1 MFGKLFRT
9 REPASAPAPTAAAVP
24 AGTRV
29 YAVGDIHG
37 RADLLRRLLGLIEK
51 DNARQ
56 GPAEVWLIFLGD
68 YIDRGPA
75 SREVIDI
82 LMEEPD
88 FADKVVHLRGNH
100 EEAMLAFLDDPEQA
114 RIWLDWGGMATLISY
129 GVRLPADPPPEQPLA
144 YLSRRLGEKLPA
156 AHRKFLEGLPVQK
169 TMGDYL
175 FVHAG
180 VDPEVPLDRQDP
192 FDLTTIRS
200 PFLEWGRPL
209 GKVVVHGHTIS
220 LDGPEILSWR
230 IGIDTG
236 AYATGRLTALVLEG
250 DSRRVITT

>member
-1 MFGKLFRT
+1 MFGRLFKT
-9 REPASAPAPTAAAVP
+9 KGPVSAPAPVVAAVP
-24 AGTRV
+24 AGIRV

-37 RADLLRRLLGLIEK
+37 RADLLRKLLGLIEA

-56 GPAEVWLIFLGD
+56 APAEVWLIFLGD
-68 YIDRGPA
+68 YVDRGPA

-82 LMEEPD
+82 LMQHPP
-88 FADKVVHLRGNH
+88 FADKVIRLRGNH
-100 EEAMLAFLDDPEQA
+100 EDAMLNFLEDPA
-114 RIWLDWGGMATLISY
+114 RGRIWLDWGGMATLMSY
-129 GVRLPADPPPEQPLA
+129 GVRVPSDMPPDKRFDHM
-144 YLSRRLGEKLPA
+144 SRRLRELLPA
-156 AHRKFLEGLPVQK
+156 EHKDFLEGMPFEETV
-169 TMGDYL
+169 GDYL

-180 VDPEVPLDRQDP
+180 VNPQVPLDRQDP

-209 GKVVVHGHTIS
+209 GKMVVHGHTIS
-220 LDGPEILSWR
+220 TEGPEFLSWR

-250 DSRRVITT
+250 EDRRIVTT